1 MRLRLF
7 PTLHAPSEARRALAP
22 LAARLDEES
31 LADLRSVVS
40 ELVGISVAHG
50 ATRPIYISLTL
61 SEGSI
66 EGTVYD
72 EGPGARAIAR
82 ARERRDDSLVLRI
95 VEPLVDDWGTNPTR
109 TRIWFRLGV
118 RPRKP
123 TRDRS
128 VGDGAARGGADRRRV
143 LRHHPGAEG

>member
-31 LADLRSVVS
+31 LSDLRAVVS

-50 ATRPIYISLTL
+50 ATRPIYVSLTL

-66 EGTVYD
+66 EGIVYD
-72 EGPGARAIAR
+72 EGPGTRAIAR
-82 ARERRDDSLVLRI
+82 AKERRDDSLVLRI
-95 VEPLVDDWGTNPTR
+95 VEPLVDDWGTNPRCTR
-109 TRIWFRLGV
+109 VWFRLGV
-118 RPRKP
+118 GPRRP
-123 TRDRS
+123 TRS
-128 VGDGAARGGADRRRV
+128 VSG
-143 LRHHPGAEG
+143 